1 MNPQE
6 AWWSVVEML
15 LTAEGYLVLGSW
27 EPHQVG
33 DVVPDRMGCGVKYR
47 ISGEAKVKDAR
58 RQMQLI
64 ERMAGVPL
72 EEPQE
77 PAFFYKTVM
86 VSH

>member
-15 LTAEGYLVLGSW
+15 LTAEGYMVLGSW
-27 EPHQVG
+27 EPRQVG
-33 DVVPDRMGCGVKYR
+33 DVVPDRNGFGMKYK

-64 ERMAGVPL
+64 ERMAGIPL
-72 EEPQE
+72 FEPEEP
-77 PAFFYKTVM
+77 PFFYKTVM
-86 VSH
+86 VTS